1 MHACSQGKTPQP
13 YAFSGRAILFTHAS
27 SPQCSTYYY
36 IQHHTDDGV
45 LDLEHE
51 ANGSVSKANGAA
63 AVFNPKAAPPTDS
76 QQWYMYLHP
85 LSSLVVSWL
94 HGQVLPYQVDGEG
107 HTKCFVSNSNG
118 GEDQMW
124 KEEDGSIAS
133 VKYPYVVGRCVNIT
147 EDDL

>member
-1 MHACSQGKTPQP
+1 M
-13 YAFSGRAILFTHAS
+13 L
-27 SPQCSTYYY
+27 QCSTYY

-76 QQWYMYLHP
+76 QQWYLHL
-85 LSSLVVSWL
+85 LSNGHYVVASWL
-94 HGQVLPYQVDGEG
+94 HGKVLTYQVDGGG

-124 KEEDGSIAS
+124 KEEEDGSIAS

-147 EDDL
+147 KDDL